1 MQAADE
7 AMSKKK
13 VLFYNHWHNGD
24 VHMSRSYVRDLMSL
38 LGDCDYY
45 YHHKNDK
52 KLLADIDHL
61 QTVSEMIDAD
71 IVIDTWIGQY
81 HYKGMDAKERV
92 KNRSS
97 FLGCN
102 FPHYYAV
109 MSQAY
114 DDLGLRRAIKS
125 IDYYIP
131 DIAYEKFYIDNIKE
145 FFCVHAGLSVL
156 ISNNPAM
163 SFQAPD
169 VDFDS
174 IVSSLAGEFPSV
186 CFIMTNPGTVKI
198 EKNNV
203 FYGSD
208 IVNSP
213 VQINDLNEISYIST
227 HCKVIVGRSS
237 GPYSFS
243 ITRKNVQDKKFVCI
257 CNVQKDAWMLGGQI
271 DVRWTNNSSAE
282 YLLLMLSS
290 VISECAH

>member
-1 MQAADE
+1 
-7 AMSKKK
+7 
-13 VLFYNHWHNGD
+13 
-24 VHMSRSYVRDLMSL
+24 MSRSYVRDLMSL

-45 YHHKNDK
+45 YYHKNDK

-131 DIAYEKFYIDNIKE
+131 DIAYEKFYINNIKE
-145 FFCVHAGLSVL
+145 FFCVHAGLS
-156 ISNNPAM
+156 
-163 SFQAPD
+163 
-169 VDFDS
+169 
-174 IVSSLAGEFPSV
+174 
-186 CFIMTNPGTVKI
+186 
-198 EKNNV
+198 
-203 FYGSD
+203 
-208 IVNSP
+208 
-213 VQINDLNEISYIST
+213 
-227 HCKVIVGRSS
+227 VIVGRSS

-271 DVRWTNNSSAE
+271 DVRWTNNSSVK
-282 YLLLMLSS
+282 YLLSMLSS
-290 VISECAH
+290 VISECGHR